1 MTADRKKTITE
12 LIQREVVPALGCTEP
27 IAVAL
32 AAAKASKLLGGT
44 PDKVEM
50 LLSDNIIKNAMGV
63 GIPGTGM
70 FGLPIAIA
78 LGAIAGKPEQELEV
92 LKDIT
97 PNDITVAKEFIAD
110 RRITINT
117 KNIDGEKLYVEA
129 VCQKGKDIAKVVIR
143 HSHKNCCLIQLNDE
157 VIKNSC
163 DLEARPDS
171 QQRVELKMEEVYDY
185 AMNTPIEELEYIMKV
200 YEMNSEA
207 ARLSMIDDKEFSKFA
222 DNEIAQMFF
231 GNGIF
236 SKLTKITASTSH
248 ARMSGAMFPV
258 MSNSGSGNQGITVT
272 LPIIIF
278 ARETNKSREQLIRA
292 LVLGSLTSIHIKQY
306 MSRLSALCGVV
317 VASIGSGVGITYL
330 LGGNYEQ
337 ICYTVKN
344 MIGNVTGMICDGAK
358 TGCALKVATGVSVA
372 TLASIMA
379 MQNRVVTEYE
389 GIIDADI
396 DKTIQNLV
404 TISIHGID
412 AADRVILNIMTTKGC

>member
-1 MTADRKKTITE
+1 MTEERKATITE

-32 AAAKASKLLGGT
+32 AAAKASKLLGGI

-78 LGAIAGKPEQELEV
+78 LGAIAGKPEQDLEV

-97 PNDITVAKEFIAD
+97 QEDINIAKAYIDEH
-110 RRITINT
+110 RITIET
-117 KNIDGEKLYVEA
+117 KNIEGEKLYVEA
-129 VCQKGKDIAKVVIR
+129 ICKKGNDVSKVVIR

-157 VIKNSC
+157 IIKNSC

-171 QQRVELKMEEVYDY
+171 QQKVELRMNEVYDY

-207 ARLSMIDDKEFSKFA
+207 ARLSMIDDKDFSKFA
-222 DNEIAQMFF
+222 DNDIAQMFF

-278 ARETNKSREQLIRA
+278 ARETNKSREELMRA
-292 LVLGSLTSIHIKQY
+292 LVLGSLTAIHIKQY

-337 ICYTVKN
+337 ICYTIKN

-372 TLASIMA
+372 TLSSIMA

-404 TISIHGID
+404 TISTQGID
-412 AADRVILNIMTTKGC
+412 AADRVILNIMTSKGC

>member
-97 PNDITVAKEFIAD
+97 PADITVAKEFIANH
-110 RRITINT
+110 RITINT

-129 VCQKGKDIAKVVIR
+129 VCQKDKDVAKVVIR

-337 ICYTVKN
+337 ICYAVKN